1 MLDVRLLLVGHQLV
15 TVVTPI
21 AELLLLLGKV
31 LVARKVFLVEHDL
44 VSLRVDAESGSRDA
58 SDNASTSGWQSLD
71 VSAALM
77 LTRMER
83 QVRWRSTT
91 AAATSA
97 AAHLRIFRL
106 LTDWPTVESSSS
118 ATTTTTDAAE
128 MMTRRIWSLTVSFS

>member
-1 MLDVRLLLVGHQLV
+1 MLDVRLLLLVVGHQLV

-21 AELLLLLGKV
+21 AKLLLLLGKV

-58 SDNASTSGWQSLD
+58 SDNASTSGWQALD

-77 LTRMER
+77 LARMER

-91 AAATSA
+91 AAAA
-97 AAHLRIFRL
+97 ASSDAHLRIFRL

-118 ATTTTTDAAE
+118 SSATTTDAAE
-128 MMTRRIWSLTVSFS
+128 VMTLSLIHI